1 MSLIALS
8 GRIETDPS
16 EIKNHPNTRLRA
28 CLSINTHGVAFAC
41 GSSTTMT
48 RCQRRLQTCGHKSA
62 SMIDKRTP
70 ATWKKMRT
78 SSGEAARPAGAQ
90 NPAAFHRQHIGFPP
104 RPRMKQECAPRCAPH
119 LQISAG

>member
-70 ATWKKMRT
+70 AMWEKKC
-78 SSGEAARPAGAQ
+78 ARRAEKLRGLREHKTRLRFTA
-90 NPAAFHRQHIGFPP
+90 NILDFLRGHG
-104 RPRMKQECAPRCAPH
+104 
-119 LQISAG
+119 